1 MNAAFPPAAPAP
13 MALRCPKCAADMTT
27 YERSG
32 IVVDQCRECRGIFL
46 DRGEL
51 ERLVD
56 IESGT
61 GWTGPRMTAPP
72 PVDPRT
78 LDPRYADSRPAG
90 PPFADPR
97 HGDPRY
103 GDPRYGDPRQ
113 PGGAQPP
120 ASRDS
125 SSAAYRPDW
134 HGWDDDD
141 RDDRRRDGRGAK
153 PQKRRSILGELLEG
167 LGD

>member
-1 MNAAFPPAAPAP
+1 MNTGLPPAASAP
-13 MALRCPKCAADMTT
+13 MALRCPKCAAEMTT

-61 GWTGPRMTAPP
+61 GWTGPRMTVPP
-72 PVDPRT
+72 PVDPRVFE
-78 LDPRYADSRPAG
+78 PRYG
-90 PPFADPR
+90 EPR
-97 HGDPRY
+97 HGDPRSLQ
-103 GDPRYGDPRQ
+103 PRVEDPRQ
-113 PGGAQPP
+113 
-120 ASRDS
+120 
-125 SSAAYRPDW
+125 AAYRPDW
-134 HGWDDDD
+134 HAWDDDD
-141 RDDRRRDGRGAK
+141 RDDRRRDSRDAR
-153 PQKRRSILGELLEG
+153 PRKRRSILGELLEG

>member
-1 MNAAFPPAAPAP
+1 MNTVLPPTAPAP
-13 MALRCPKCAADMTT
+13 MALHCPKCGAEMAT

-61 GWTGPRMTAPP
+61 GWTGPRMAVPP

-78 LDPRYADSRPAG
+78 LDARYLDPRPADPRYG
-90 PPFADPR
+90 YQTQADPR
-97 HGDPRY
+97 H
-103 GDPRYGDPRQ
+103 
-113 PGGAQPP
+113 AT
-120 ASRDS
+120 ASRDGRS
-125 SSAAYRPDW
+125 TAYSPD
-134 HGWDDDD
+134 
-141 RDDRRRDGRGAK
+141 
-153 PQKRRSILGELLEG
+153 
-167 LGD
+167 

>member
-78 LDPRYADSRPAG
+78 LDPRYADPRPAG
-90 PPFADPR
+90 PPF
-97 HGDPRY
+97 GDPRY

-120 ASRDS
+120 APRDS

>member
-1 MNAAFPPAAPAP
+1 MTTPFPVAAPVP

-61 GWTGPRMTAPP
+61 GWTGPRMAAPP
-72 PVDPRT
+72 PVDPRQ
-78 LDPRYADSRPAG
+78 LSPRPPVDPRAAG
-90 PPFADPR
+90 
-97 HGDPRY
+97 
-103 GDPRYGDPRQ
+103 
-113 PGGAQPP
+113 
-120 ASRDS
+120 
-125 SSAAYRPDW
+125 YRPDW
-134 HGWDDDD
+134 HDWDDDD
-141 RDDRRRDGRGAK
+141 RDDRMDRDDRRRSDGRSGR
-153 PQKRRSILGELLEG
+153 PPKRRSILGELLEG

>member
-1 MNAAFPPAAPAP
+1 MSSALPPSAPAP
-13 MALRCPKCAADMTT
+13 MALRCPKCAAEMTT

-61 GWTGPRMTAPP
+61 GWTGPRMAAPP
-72 PVDPRT
+72 PVDPRL
-78 LDPRYADSRPAG
+78 LDARYVDQRPTDSRYG
-90 PPFADPR
+90 E
-97 HGDPRY
+97 PRY
-103 GDPRYGDPRQ
+103 GDPRYGEPPYGDPRQ
-113 PGGAQPP
+113 AGPGQPP
-120 ASRDS
+120 AARDGRS
-125 SSAAYRPDW
+125 GPYSPDW
-134 HGWDDDD
+134 PSWDDDD
-141 RDDRRRDGRGAK
+141 RDDRRRDSRGAK